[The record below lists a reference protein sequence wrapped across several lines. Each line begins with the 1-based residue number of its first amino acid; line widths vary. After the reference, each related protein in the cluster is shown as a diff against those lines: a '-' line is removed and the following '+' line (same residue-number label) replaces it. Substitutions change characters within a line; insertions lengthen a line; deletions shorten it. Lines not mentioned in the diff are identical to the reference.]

1 MPTVLQP
8 FQSSMELENNS
19 VQQDTTSLTGNSL
32 ENNSTTYK
40 HTIFELSQTIP
51 PEIIYEILTY
61 QFKDY
66 MSNDYP
72 PTSEKFNENLRNFL
86 RSNLTVNKTFY
97 HICRVLIYKH
107 CNFTTAKRFHNLLDS
122 IEHCPE
128 LRNIIQ
134 IADFQ
139 ELTSIGL
146 GRSNEMNKSIQNL
159 TNETVFKFLK
169 LTKVNLREFLAC
181 ENIQDDLDENII
193 YWLLKPGKN
202 LSILDFCG
210 CSGEHLSQSF
220 IAALNKLYPP
230 EPDTNNSLT
239 TIQEPIAFNSQITC
253 LGLNDCTDL
262 PRIALGKLLKMLP
275 EVQKLDLAHTVIDGQ
290 ILRQYL
296 PHLKN
301 LTHLSF
307 ALCSQ
312 LTSRSILEFFSH
324 HPAVTDE
331 NNATT
336 LEWLNL
342 SDITHSA
349 LWNDVHTMFLL
360 KKLCQYGHNKTLR
373 YLNLDGLPLHQVNM
387 GHTSGSATPTP
398 SQSSTSLSSFMN
410 NGTSMHHHRETIYST
425 VVKTKYY
432 YKCADALIFIKLNF
446 PNLKSLSIRGN
457 NVPINKLV
465 EFLSPIKY
473 IEDYPELKD
482 LITEPH
488 QKLKF
493 INLSRN
499 SYISKWTIQDPNLLT
514 CSDSLCAIEVNF
526 DTWQQIEKLNNDHQ
540 IISVNYDYKAQT
552 NKVVKWKCFLDVSY
566 GRRHWIYRVDPYLN
580 KEDIDTKSHAGT
592 RFDSQGH
599 KIIEIIKQPD
609 FLKFAQTKISLS
621 CGLVTK
627 SSIRRKQCYK
637 DFKPPISQFFTRNG
651 GIAFGDTPQ
660 PVTAPALPPGGWR
673 VLPEEDEEDENMDTN
688 TTTTSHS
695 NIPEHLNSLHPQHH
709 GSNHDV
715 PTGLYWDRSIHNLQA
730 LSIQNGNITTPLNTS
745 QPQNDEEYLNNPELQ
760 RRRSQLHLL
769 RNHAY
774 NPNRRSNGR
783 LHNGLK
789 SNRGNHSTSNNTNT
803 TTNNDNNSIPHSFLS
818 PSNINTN
825 HTVARGNFEIFQ
837 RPSFSR
843 NSTSA
848 SDVSGVLKP
857 KLNYYEDPEKFI
869 YDPNDNVTSKR
880 YQIHF
885 EVVNEYKTF
894 GCVERGMY
902 RYYSLKT

>member
-1 MPTVLQP
+1 MATNDVSTNFQKPTP
-8 FQSSMELENNS
+8 
-19 VQQDTTSLTGNSL
+19 SLP
-32 ENNSTTYK
+32 
-40 HTIFELSQTIP
+40 QTIP

-97 HICRVLIYKH
+97 HICRVLLYKH
-107 CNFTTAKRFHNLLDS
+107 CNFTTAKRFHDLLQS
-122 IEHCPE
+122 IEYCPE

-159 TNETVFKFLK
+159 TNKTLFKFLK
-169 LTKVNLREFLAC
+169 LTEPNLREFLAC
-181 ENIQDDLDENII
+181 ENIQEDLDDNII

-202 LSILDFCG
+202 LSIIDFCG
-210 CSGEHLSQSF
+210 CSGDNLSKSF
-220 IAALNKLYPP
+220 INALNKLYPP
-230 EPDTNNSLT
+230 ESNLNNDSSNTNMNTPNTVSTNLT
-239 TIQEPIAFNSQITC
+239 IPEPIAYNSQITC

-262 PRIALGKLLKMLP
+262 PKSVLVKLLKLFP
-275 EVQKLDLAHTVIDGQ
+275 DLQKLDLTHTSIDGQ
-290 ILRQYL
+290 LLNQYL

-301 LTHLSF
+301 LTHLSL
-307 ALCSQ
+307 ASCSQ

-331 NNATT
+331 NNAST

-342 SDITHSA
+342 SDSSHSA

-360 KKLCQYGHNKTLR
+360 KKLCQYGHNKTLQ
-373 YLNLDGLPLHQVNM
+373 YLNLDGLPLHQVSTVHSISRSM
-387 GHTSGSATPTP
+387 TPIS
-398 SQSSTSLSSFMN
+398 SQSTS
-410 NGTSMHHHRETIYST
+410 SMSNYNHCHNRLDTIFST

-432 YKCADALIFIKLNF
+432 YKCADTLIFIKLNF

-457 NVPINKLV
+457 NIPINKLV

-473 IEDYPELKD
+473 LNEYPELKE
-482 LITEPH
+482 LATQPQ

-499 SYISKWTIQDPNLLT
+499 TYITKWTIQDPNLLT

-526 DTWQQIEKLNNDHQ
+526 DTWKQIERLNSDNE
-540 IISVNYDYKAQT
+540 IVSVKYDYKTQK
-552 NKVVKWKCFLDVSY
+552 NKVVKWKCFSDVSY
-566 GRRHWIYRVDPYLN
+566 GRRHWIYKCDPYLN
-580 KEDIDTKSHAGT
+580 KDDIEKKSGLGT
-592 RFDSQGH
+592 RFDLSGH

-627 SSIRRKQCYK
+627 SSVRRKECYK
-637 DFKPPISQFFTRNG
+637 DYKPPISQFLTRNG
-651 GIAFGDTPQ
+651 GIAFGNITP
-660 PVTAPALPPGGWR
+660 PVGRPTLPPGGWR
-673 VLPEEDEEDENMDTN
+673 FLQDDEEEEDSDGNDDRRHEQDSTENRN
-688 TTTTSHS
+688 SSLNHSHM
-695 NIPEHLNSLHPQHH
+695 HH
-709 GSNHDV
+709 TGNHDT
-715 PTGLYWDRSIHNLQA
+715 PTGLYWDRSIHDLQSFALQTNVNSYPSNSTNNLENNIPTIGP
-730 LSIQNGNITTPLNTS
+730 IQIE
-745 QPQNDEEYLNNPELQ
+745 NDAEYLSNPDLQ
-760 RRRSQLHLL
+760 RRRSQLQLL
-769 RNHAY
+769 RTHHRNSNIVSRGNNNSQTSY
-774 NPNRRSNGR
+774 RGNLNTIKQNRAN
-783 LHNGLK
+783 NILK
-789 SNRGNHSTSNNTNT
+789 S
-803 TTNNDNNSIPHSFLS
+803 FLK
-818 PSNINTN
+818 PSNDKSLNNVDIL
-825 HTVARGNFEIFQ
+825 GKSSLSWE
-837 RPSFSR
+837 S
-843 NSTSA
+843 
-848 SDVSGVLKP
+848 SDTPDFAKLPKP
-857 KLNYYEDPEKFI
+857 KVDYYKHPEQFI
-869 YDPNDNVTSKR
+869 YDPKDPVTTKR

-885 EVVNEYKTF
+885 EVVDEYKTF

>member
-1 MPTVLQP
+1 MA
-8 FQSSMELENNS
+8 
-19 VQQDTTSLTGNSL
+19 TSNVSTNIQTGN
-32 ENNSTTYK
+32 
-40 HTIFELSQTIP
+40 FGLSQTIP

-97 HICRVLIYKH
+97 HICRVLLYKH
-107 CNFTTAKRFHNLLDS
+107 CNFTTAKRFHNLLES
-122 IEHCPE
+122 IEHCPQ

-159 TNETVFKFLK
+159 TNETLLKFLK
-169 LTKVNLREFLAC
+169 LTESNLREFLAC
-181 ENIQDDLDENII
+181 ENIQEDLDENII

-210 CSGEHLSQSF
+210 CSGDNLTKSF
-220 IAALNKLYPP
+220 INALNKLYPP
-230 EPDTNNSLT
+230 EPISNNISDPNSNT
-239 TIQEPIAFNSQITC
+239 VIPEPIVYNSQITC

-262 PRIALGKLLKMLP
+262 PKHVLGKLLKLFP
-275 EVQKLDLAHTVIDGQ
+275 DLQKVDLAHTSIDGQ
-290 ILRQYL
+290 ILMQYL

-307 ALCSQ
+307 ASCSQ

-331 NNATT
+331 NNAST

-342 SDITHSA
+342 SDISHSA

-360 KKLCQYGHNKTLR
+360 KKLCQYGHNKTLQ
-373 YLNLDGLPLHQVNM
+373 YLNLDGLPLHQV
-387 GHTSGSATPTP
+387 TISPSISGTNTPTS
-398 SQSSTSLSSFMN
+398 SQSTA
-410 NGTSMHHHRETIYST
+410 SMQPYNYRHSHRETIFST

-446 PNLKSLSIRGN
+446 PKLKSLSIRGN
-457 NVPINKLV
+457 NIPIDKLV

-473 IEDYPELKD
+473 INEYPNLTELCKQ
-482 LITEPH
+482 PQ

-499 SYISKWTIQDPNLLT
+499 SYITKWTIQDPNLLT

-526 DTWQQIEKLNNDHQ
+526 DTWQQIERLNNDNE
-540 IISVNYDYKAQT
+540 IISVKYDYKSQR

-566 GRRHWIYRVDPYLN
+566 GRRHWIYRCDPYLN
-580 KEDIDTKSHAGT
+580 KDDIERKSQAGT
-592 RFDSQGH
+592 RFDSSGH

-621 CGLVTK
+621 CGLVIK
-627 SSIRRKQCYK
+627 SSVRRKECYK
-637 DFKPPISQFFTRNG
+637 DYKPPISQFLTRNG
-651 GIAFGDTPQ
+651 GIAFGNITP
-660 PVTAPALPPGGWR
+660 PVRRPTLPPGGWR
-673 VLPEEDEEDENMDTN
+673 FLQDDDEEEEGEEQGQEVMEQENFEGNNHRRPRIRPTEDRN
-688 TTTTSHS
+688 
-695 NIPEHLNSLHPQHH
+695 LSLHSHIHPN
-709 GSNHDV
+709 GGHDT
-715 PTGLYWDRSIHNLQA
+715 PTGLYWDRSIHDLHSYLVQN
-730 LSIQNGNITTPLNTS
+730 SHNISNNINDIPTMHPIQIE
-745 QPQNDEEYLNNPELQ
+745 NDAEYLNNPELQ
-760 RRRSQLHLL
+760 RRRSQLQLL
-769 RNHAY
+769 RPYYQNSNHMLRG
-774 NPNRRSNGR
+774 NN
-783 LHNGLK
+783 LHSIQSDNSGILKQNKTKSVLK
-789 SNRGNHSTSNNTNT
+789 SFLKPSNDRSR
-803 TTNNDNNSIPHSFLS
+803 NNIDGLSNQS
-818 PSNINTN
+818 PSKK
-825 HTVARGNFEIFQ
+825 G
-837 RPSFSR
+837 
-843 NSTSA
+843 NSTS
-848 SDVSGVLKP
+848 DIG
-857 KLNYYEDPEKFI
+857 KLYKTKIDYYQHPEKFI
-869 YDPNDNVTSKR
+869 YDSNDPVTTKR

-902 RYYSLKT
+902 RYYGLKT

>member
-1 MPTVLQP
+1 MAT
-8 FQSSMELENNS
+8 NNVS
-19 VQQDTTSLTGNSL
+19 TDVQTGRPGL
-32 ENNSTTYK
+32 
-40 HTIFELSQTIP
+40 FQTIP

-97 HICRVLIYKH
+97 HICRVLLYKH
-107 CNFTTAKRFHNLLDS
+107 CNFTTAKRFHNLLES

-159 TNETVFKFLK
+159 TNETLLRFLK
-169 LTKVNLREFLAC
+169 LTESNLREFLAC
-181 ENIQDDLDENII
+181 ENIQEDLDENII

-210 CSGEHLSQSF
+210 CSGDNLTRSF
-220 IAALNKLYPP
+220 INALNKLYPP
-230 EPDTNNSLT
+230 ELIPNNMNGSNSN
-239 TIQEPIAFNSQITC
+239 IIIPEPIAYNSQITC

-262 PRIALGKLLKMLP
+262 PKPVLGKLLKLFP
-275 EVQKLDLAHTVIDGQ
+275 DLQKVDLAHTSIDGQ
-290 ILRQYL
+290 ILMQYL

-307 ALCSQ
+307 ASCSQ

-331 NNATT
+331 NNAST

-342 SDITHSA
+342 SDISHSA
-349 LWNDVHTMFLL
+349 LWNEVHTMFLL
-360 KKLCQYGHNKTLR
+360 KKLCQYGHNKTLQ
-373 YLNLDGLPLHQVNM
+373 YLNLDGLPLHQVTM
-387 GHTSGSATPTP
+387 AHSISGSNTPTS
-398 SQSSTSLSSFMN
+398 SQSTVSITSYNYRHSR
-410 NGTSMHHHRETIYST
+410 RETIFST

-446 PNLKSLSIRGN
+446 PKLKSLSIRGN
-457 NVPINKLV
+457 NISINKLV
-465 EFLSPIKY
+465 EFLSPIKH
-473 IEDYPELKD
+473 IDEYPNLTELSKQ
-482 LITEPH
+482 PQ

-499 SYISKWTIQDPNLLT
+499 SYITKWTIQDPNLLT

-526 DTWQQIEKLNNDHQ
+526 ETWQQIEKSNNDNE
-540 IISVNYDYKAQT
+540 IISMKYDYKSQK

-566 GRRHWIYRVDPYLN
+566 GRRHWIYRCDPYLN
-580 KEDIDTKSHAGT
+580 KDDIEKKSQVGT
-592 RFDSQGH
+592 RFDSSGH
-599 KIIEIIKQPD
+599 KIIEIVKQPD

-621 CGLVTK
+621 CGLVIK
-627 SSIRRKQCYK
+627 SSIRRKECYK
-637 DFKPPISQFFTRNG
+637 DYKPPISQFLTRNG
-651 GIAFGDTPQ
+651 GITFGNITP
-660 PVTAPALPPGGWR
+660 PIRRPTLPPGGWR
-673 VLPEEDEEDENMDTN
+673 FLQDDDDYDDEEEIERDNFEGNNNRRFGIRPTENRN
-688 TTTTSHS
+688 
-695 NIPEHLNSLHPQHH
+695 PSLHSHIHH
-709 GSNHDV
+709 NESHDT
-715 PTGLYWDRSIHNLQA
+715 PTGLYWDRSMHDLHSFSLQNNNSDNIA
-730 LSIQNGNITTPLNTS
+730 NNANDIPTIQPI
-745 QPQNDEEYLNNPELQ
+745 QIENDAEYLNNPELQ
-760 RRRSQLHLL
+760 RRRSQLQLL
-769 RNHAY
+769 RIHHRNS
-774 NPNRRSNGR
+774 NRMLKGNN
-783 LHNGLK
+783 LHNIHNSNSNILK
-789 SNRGNHSTSNNTNT
+789 QNKANSMLKTFLKPSNDGSSNNI
-803 TTNNDNNSIPHSFLS
+803 DCLS
-818 PSNINTN
+818 NQPLSKKSVDTSE
-825 HTVARGNFEIFQ
+825 VAKL
-837 RPSFSR
+837 S
-843 NSTSA
+843 
-848 SDVSGVLKP
+848 KP
-857 KLNYYEDPEKFI
+857 KIDYYKHPEQFI
-869 YDPNDNVTSKR
+869 YDSNDSVTTKR

-885 EVVNEYKTF
+885 EVVDEYKTF

>member
-1 MPTVLQP
+1 MIPTVLNP
-8 FQSSMELENNS
+8 SASNMGSNNMS
-19 VQQDTTSLTGNSL
+19 HHASSLTERSL
-32 ENNSTTYK
+32 EGIPAHNNNRRL
-40 HTIFELSQTIP
+40 ELSQTIP

-97 HICRVLIYKH
+97 HVCRVLIYKH
-107 CNFTTAKRFHNLLDS
+107 CNFTTAKRFHNLLES
-122 IEHCPE
+122 IEYCPE

-159 TNETVFKFLK
+159 TNKTVFKFLT
-169 LTKVNLREFLAC
+169 LTKGNLREFLAC
-181 ENIQDDLDENII
+181 ENIQDDLDDNII

-210 CSGEHLSQSF
+210 CSGDNLSQSF
-220 IAALNKLYPP
+220 IMALNKLYPP
-230 EPDTNNSLT
+230 QLENNNTS
-239 TIQEPIAFNSQITC
+239 IQEPIVYNSQITC

-262 PRIALGKLLKMLP
+262 PRIALGRLLKMLP
-275 EVQKLDLAHTVIDGQ
+275 ELQKLDLAHTVIDGH
-290 ILRQYL
+290 ILRYYL

-324 HPAVTDE
+324 HPSVTDE
-331 NNATT
+331 NNVTT

-349 LWNDVHTMFLL
+349 LWNEIHTMFLL
-360 KKLCQYGHNKTLR
+360 KKLCQYGHNKTLQ
-373 YLNLDGLPLHQVNM
+373 YLNLDGLPLHQVSMN
-387 GHTSGSATPTP
+387 HSPGSAAATPF
-398 SQSSTSLSSFMN
+398 QSSPSISPFMN
-410 NGTSMHHHRETIYST
+410 NGTTQNHHRDTIFST
-425 VVKTKYY
+425 VVKTEYY
-432 YKCADALIFIKLNF
+432 YQCADTLIFIKLNF

-457 NVPINKLV
+457 NVPIDKLV
-465 EFLSPIKY
+465 EFLSPIPY
-473 IEDYPELKD
+473 IEEYPELKD
-482 LITEPH
+482 LASQPQ

-499 SYISKWTIQDPNLLT
+499 SYISKWTIQDHNLLT

-526 DTWQQIEKLNNDHQ
+526 DTWQQIETLNNEHE
-540 IISVNYDYKAQT
+540 IILMNYDYKSQQ
-552 NKVVKWKCFLDVSY
+552 NKMVKWKCFLDVSY

-580 KEDIDTKSHAGT
+580 KDDIDTKSHRGT
-592 RFDSQGH
+592 RYDSEGH

-637 DFKPPISQFFTRNG
+637 DFKPPISQFLTRNG
-651 GIAFGDTPQ
+651 GIAFGNISP
-660 PVTAPALPPGGWR
+660 PVTAPTLPPGGWR
-673 VLPEEDEEDENMDTN
+673 VLPEEDENEEDENMDTQTQN
-688 TTTTSHS
+688 GAS
-695 NIPEHLNSLHPQHH
+695 NNLDPLHLHEH
-709 GSNHDV
+709 GSNHDAS
-715 PTGLYWDRSIHNLQA
+715 TGLYWDRSIHDLQA
-730 LSIQNGNITTPLNTS
+730 LSIQNSNINGNTLAVPH
-745 QPQNDEEYLNNPELQ
+745 NDEEYLNNPELQ
-760 RRRSQLHLL
+760 RRRSQLHLS
-769 RNHAY
+769 RAH
-774 NPNRRSNGR
+774 PHNRMGR
-783 LHNGLK
+783 LSNGLK
-789 SNRGNHSTSNNTNT
+789 STNRGDRTNTNNNIPHTPQSTSNFNTNT
-803 TTNNDNNSIPHSFLS
+803 
-818 PSNINTN
+818 PSTQG
-825 HTVARGNFEIFQ
+825 TFGMFQ
-837 RPSFSR
+837 RPSFYR
-843 NSTSA
+843 NSNSA
-848 SDVSGVLKP
+848 YDIPSVYKP
-857 KLNYYEDPEKFI
+857 KPDYYKHPEKFI
-869 YDPNDNVTSKR
+869 YDRNDDVTSKR

-885 EVVNEYKTF
+885 EVVDEYKTL

>member
-1 MPTVLQP
+1 MLPSVLRP
-8 FQSSMELENNS
+8 FQSDMGSNNISQQDSSLAQNPLEDTPPQENN
-19 VQQDTTSLTGNSL
+19 QNYRNDMKL
-32 ENNSTTYK
+32 
-40 HTIFELSQTIP
+40 ELSQTIP

-97 HICRVLIYKH
+97 HVCRVLIYKH
-107 CNFTTAKRFHNLLDS
+107 CNFTTAKRFHNLLES
-122 IEHCPE
+122 IKYCPE

-159 TNETVFKFLK
+159 TNETVFKFLT
-169 LTKVNLREFLAC
+169 LTKGNLREFLAC

-210 CSGEHLSQSF
+210 CSGENLSQSF
-220 IAALNKLYPP
+220 IMALNKLYPP
-230 EPDTNNSLT
+230 QPETADTS
-239 TIQEPIAFNSQITC
+239 IQEPIAYNSQITC

-275 EVQKLDLAHTVIDGQ
+275 ELQKLDLAHTVIDGH
-290 ILRQYL
+290 ILRYYL

-324 HPAVTDE
+324 HPSVTDE
-331 NNATT
+331 NNVTT

-349 LWNDVHTMFLL
+349 LWNEIHTMFLL
-360 KKLCQYGHNKTLR
+360 KKLCQYGHNKTLQ
-373 YLNLDGLPLHQVNM
+373 YLNIDGLPLHQANIT
-387 GHTSGSATPTP
+387 HSPGSAATTPLH
-398 SQSSTSLSSFMN
+398 SSNSISAFMN
-410 NGTSMHHHRETIYST
+410 NGTTQNNHRETIFST
-425 VVKTKYY
+425 VVKTEYY
-432 YKCADALIFIKLNF
+432 YQCADTLIFIKLNF

-465 EFLSPIKY
+465 EFLSPIQY
-473 IEDYPELKD
+473 IEEYPELKD
-482 LITEPH
+482 LVSQPQ

-499 SYISKWTIQDPNLLT
+499 SYVSKWTIQDPGLLT

-526 DTWQQIEKLNNDHQ
+526 DTWQQIETLNNEHE
-540 IISVNYDYKAQT
+540 IISMNYDYKSQQ
-552 NKVVKWKCFLDVSY
+552 NKIVKWKCFLDVSY

-580 KEDIDTKSHAGT
+580 KDDIDTKSHRGT
-592 RFDSQGH
+592 RFDSEGH
-599 KIIEIIKQPD
+599 KMIEIIKQPD

-637 DFKPPISQFFTRNG
+637 DFKPPISQFLTRNG
-651 GIAFGDTPQ
+651 GIAFGNISP
-660 PVTAPALPPGGWR
+660 PFTAPILPPGGWR
-673 VLPEEDEEDENMDTN
+673 VLPEEDEDENTDTQPQN
-688 TTTTSHS
+688 NDS
-695 NIPEHLNSLHPQHH
+695 ERLNSLHSQEH
-709 GSNHDV
+709 GANHDA
-715 PTGLYWDRSIHNLQA
+715 PTGLYWDRSIHDLQA
-730 LSIQNGNITTPLNTS
+730 LSIQNNNIIGNVAA
-745 QPQNDEEYLNNPELQ
+745 QPHNDEEYLNNPELQ
-760 RRRSQLHLL
+760 RRRSQLHLS
-769 RNHAY
+769 RTHPY
-774 NPNRRSNGR
+774 NMNGR
-783 LHNGLK
+783 LPNGLK
-789 SNRGNHSTSNNTNT
+789 STNRGNRTNT
-803 TTNNDNNSIPHSFLS
+803 HNNIPHSHVS
-818 PSNINTN
+818 PSNFATNTPS
-825 HTVARGNFEIFQ
+825 TQGTFEMFE
-837 RPSFSR
+837 RPSLYRHS
-843 NSTSA
+843 SSA
-848 SDVSGVLKP
+848 YDISGVHKP
-857 KLNYYEDPEKFI
+857 KLDYYKNPDKFI
-869 YDPNDNVTSKR
+869 YDPNDDVTSKR

-885 EVVNEYKTF
+885 EVVDEYKTF

>member
-1 MPTVLQP
+1 
-8 FQSSMELENNS
+8 MEASNVSTNP
-19 VQQDTTSLTGNSL
+19 QTSNLGL
-32 ENNSTTYK
+32 
-40 HTIFELSQTIP
+40 FQTIP

-97 HICRVLIYKH
+97 HICRVLLYKH
-107 CNFTTAKRFHNLLDS
+107 CNFTTAKRFHNLLES

-159 TNETVFKFLK
+159 TNETLFKFLK
-169 LTKVNLREFLAC
+169 LTESNLREFLAC
-181 ENIQDDLDENII
+181 ENIQEDLDENII

-210 CSGEHLSQSF
+210 CSGDNLTKSF
-220 IAALNKLYPP
+220 INALNKLYLP
-230 EPDTNNSLT
+230 EPTSNDIIGLNSNT
-239 TIQEPIAFNSQITC
+239 DIPEPTAYNSQITC

-262 PRIALGKLLKMLP
+262 PKPVLGKLLKLFP
-275 EVQKLDLAHTVIDGQ
+275 DLQKVDLAHTSIDGQ
-290 ILRQYL
+290 ILMHYL

-307 ALCSQ
+307 ASCSQ

-331 NNATT
+331 NNAAT

-342 SDITHSA
+342 SDISHSA

-360 KKLCQYGHNKTLR
+360 KKLCQYGHNKTLQ
-373 YLNLDGLPLHQVNM
+373 YLNLDGLPLHQITM
-387 GHTSGSATPTP
+387 AHSISGSDTPTP
-398 SQSSTSLSSFMN
+398 SQSTTSIPRYN
-410 NGTSMHHHRETIYST
+410 YRHNHRETIFST

-446 PNLKSLSIRGN
+446 PKLKSLSIRGN
-457 NVPINKLV
+457 NIPIDKLV

-473 IEDYPELKD
+473 INEYPNLTELSKQ
-482 LITEPH
+482 P
-488 QKLKF
+488 QQRLKF

-499 SYISKWTIQDPNLLT
+499 SYITKWTIQDPNLLT

-526 DTWQQIEKLNNDHQ
+526 DTWQQIERSNNDNE
-540 IISVNYDYKAQT
+540 IVSMKYDYKSQK

-566 GRRHWIYRVDPYLN
+566 GRRHWIYKCDPYLN
-580 KEDIDTKSHAGT
+580 KDNIEKKSQIGT
-592 RFDSQGH
+592 RFDSSGH
-599 KIIEIIKQPD
+599 KIIEIVKQPD

-621 CGLVTK
+621 CGLVIK
-627 SSIRRKQCYK
+627 SSVRRKECYK
-637 DFKPPISQFFTRNG
+637 DYKPPISQFLTRNG
-651 GIAFGDTPQ
+651 GIVFGNITP
-660 PVTAPALPPGGWR
+660 PVRRPTLPPGGWR
-673 VLPEEDEEDENMDTN
+673 FLQNDDDDEEEDSEEMEGGNFEGNNNRRYGVRSTGDRN
-688 TTTTSHS
+688 S
-695 NIPEHLNSLHPQHH
+695 SLHSHLHH
-709 GSNHDV
+709 NEGHDT
-715 PTGLYWDRSIHNLQA
+715 PTGLYWDRSIHDLQSFS
-730 LSIQNGNITTPLNTS
+730 LHNNNSYVSNIVNDIPTIQPI
-745 QPQNDEEYLNNPELQ
+745 QIENDVEYLNNPELQ
-760 RRRSQLHLL
+760 RRRSQLQLL
-769 RNHAY
+769 RIHHRNSNHVLRG
-774 NPNRRSNGR
+774 NN
-783 LHNGLK
+783 LHNIHSSNSSILKQNKASSMLK
-789 SNRGNHSTSNNTNT
+789 SFLKPSNYRSSNNM
-803 TTNNDNNSIPHSFLS
+803 DGFSYRS
-818 PSNINTN
+818 PSKKGANT
-825 HTVARGNFEIFQ
+825 
-837 RPSFSR
+837 
-843 NSTSA
+843 
-848 SDVSGVLKP
+848 SDFVKSSKP
-857 KLNYYEDPEKFI
+857 KIDYYKHPEQFI
-869 YDPNDNVTSKR
+869 YDSKDPITTKR

-885 EVVNEYKTF
+885 EIVDEYKTF